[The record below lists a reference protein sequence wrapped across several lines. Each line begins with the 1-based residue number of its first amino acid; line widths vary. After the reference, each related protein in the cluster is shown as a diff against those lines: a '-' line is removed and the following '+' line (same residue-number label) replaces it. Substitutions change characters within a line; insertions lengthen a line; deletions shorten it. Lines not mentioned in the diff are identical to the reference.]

1 MFYIRH
7 DGNVA
12 IGCFLP
18 RDSLAAEYGVVSN
31 DTIRLDDHRDPVAP
45 RQIRCQASADNQLFQ

>member
-18 RDSLAAEYGVVSN
+18 RDSLAAEYGFVS
-31 DTIRLDDHRDPVAP
+31 DYTIRLDDHRDPVAP
-45 RQIRCQASADNQLFQ
+45 RQDPVPGICG